1 MVAKTDEARVSP
13 SIGARGA
20 KAEWEVRA
28 REEGAISDSQMLWL
42 RPIPGAVRTEDPQL
56 GRLMVQQEKCLSVL
70 ELLS

>member
-28 REEGAISDSQMLWL
+28 REEGAISDSKMSWM
-42 RPIPGAVRTEDPQL
+42 RATPGAVRTEDPRL
-56 GRLMVQQEKCLSVL
+56 GRLVVQHRKIRVRA
-70 ELLS
+70 